1 MNGTYKRVEKY
12 IIRRVRIYHKDGTRV
27 NIKTTKEVF
36 NINSYREYLMA
47 QYDATRVEFIYDTI
61 PVERQGEIKLTVSA
75 KVES

>member
-1 MNGTYKRVEKY
+1 MLEMKRVEKY
-12 IIRRVRIYHKDGTRV
+12 IIRRVRIYHKDGTKA

-47 QYDATRVEFIYDTI
+47 QYDAARVEFIYDTI